1 VLRVSVLGEKAITDD
16 ETGILTTSSRS
27 VALVAFLVAHAGSP
41 QARQRIA
48 GLFWPDSGEAQALT
62 NLRRELH
69 HLRGVLGREPSLIVT
84 STDLCWCDTATCRVD
99 LRVFGIERD
108 AALAAAAIDD
118 DEGALVHAARAVAEY
133 KGDLL
138 PGVYD
143 DWLLEVRSDLER
155 KCVDM
160 CDLVCATRTRTGD
173 LTGAADAARRRIQ
186 LQPLEEAGHRTL
198 MQLQADL
205 GDRAGAVS
213 TYHRCAS
220 VLERELGV
228 IPDPETQ
235 RAFQRL
241 MSRVRPASVRQPAAK
256 SAVGRSGFAAAALV
270 GRSDELGLLR
280 DLWRTAAAGGPA
292 LALVRGGAGV
302 GKTRL
307 VAEIGWRWRRWRT
320 GCGIRLSS
328 RRWRRSKK
336 PGAPRSTG
344 WCRQG
349 GAGNPGPARERWS
362 TPGSATAFSRALR
375 GRCWPPPARCF
386 WSSTTC
392 NGATRR
398 RWNSSRSA

>member
-84 STDLCWCDTATCRVD
+84 STDLCWRDTATCRVD
-99 LRVFGIERD
+99 LRIFGIERD
-108 AALAAAAIDD
+108 AALAAAAIND

-133 KGDLL
+133 QGDLL

-173 LTGAADAARRRIQ
+173 LTGAVDAARRRIQ

-241 MSRVRPASVRQPAAK
+241 MARCRPGERP
-256 SAVGRSGFAAAALV
+256 
-270 GRSDELGLLR
+270 
-280 DLWRTAAAGGPA
+280 AAGGQVCRRP
-292 LALVRGGAGV
+292 LGVR
-302 GKTRL
+302 R
-307 VAEIGWRWRRWRT
+307 
-320 GCGIRLSS
+320 
-328 RRWRRSKK
+328 
-336 PGAPRSTG
+336 
-344 WCRQG
+344 
-349 GAGNPGPARERWS
+349 
-362 TPGSATAFSRALR
+362 GSA
-375 GRCWPPPARCF
+375 
-386 WSSTTC
+386 
-392 NGATRR
+392 RR
-398 RWNSSRSA
+398 PV